1 MRLNCEISIVN
12 RVAPSLNMRNASKP
26 TRASL
31 AIGRKETPKHVDENG
46 KKTVF
51 LLVCTAKERNGAKYK
66 VKENLQQVFSKFL
79 EKGKATIRFK
89 EPPHDLFINKADPSS
104 LKTFLSTLKL
114 GDKELQKINLSALA
128 PAKISEI
135 EKPKTDMV
143 IKRRSDYPLGKPFP
157 STLNKLTVNNCG
169 LVRIEARILQ
179 MRGLSYLNAA
189 DNQIRAIPCR
199 LTNLSALSELVLR
212 GNRIRDFPPS
222 LCTGALASSLKLLDL
237 SQNEIKLLPL
247 AFCNLKSLVHLKL
260 DRNHLH
266 MLPVNIGKLSSLRF
280 LSASHNQL
288 KVLPYSLSKL
298 KLESVDVSE
307 NPFLDQDKWNIVSK
321 LTVPSLKECA
331 GIAVK
336 KHRCSYSKEY
346 IPSSLCVFLDTAKQ
360 CLCGN
365 YCFKSCVHHIVT
377 INIHHLAHTV
387 VSVCPTQS
395 HLPAEGFLCSRKCLQ
410 RLQNSKRPYWR

>member
-1 MRLNCEISIVN
+1 
-12 RVAPSLNMRNASKP
+12 
-26 TRASL
+26 L
-31 AIGRKETPKHVDENG
+31 AIGRKETSKHVAVENR
-46 KKTVF
+46 KAAVF

-79 EKGKATIRFK
+79 DKGKATIRLK
-89 EPPHDLFINKADPSS
+89 EPPHDLFINKADPSG
-104 LKTFLSTLKL
+104 LKTFLSILKL
-114 GDKELQKINLSALA
+114 GDKELQKVNLSCLA
-128 PAKISEI
+128 PAKISDI

-143 IKRRSDYPLGKPFP
+143 ISRRGDYPLGKPFP

-179 MRGLSYLNAA
+179 MSSLSCLNVA
-189 DNQIRAIPCR
+189 DNQIKSVPCR
-199 LTNLSALSELVLR
+199 LTNLSGLSELVLR
-212 GNRIRDFPPS
+212 GNRIQEFPPS

-237 SQNEIKLLPL
+237 SQNEIKLLPV

-260 DRNHLH
+260 DQNHLL

-280 LSASHNQL
+280 FSASHNQL
-288 KVLPYSLSKL
+288 KVLPHSLSKL
-298 KLESVDVSE
+298 KLESMDVSQ
-307 NPFLDQDKWNIVSK
+307 NTFLDQDKWKIVSK

-336 KHRCSYSKEY
+336 KHGCSYSKVV
-346 IPSSLCVFLDTAKQ
+346 IPSSLCVYLDTVKQ

-365 YCFKSCVHHIVT
+365 YCFKSCVHYIVT